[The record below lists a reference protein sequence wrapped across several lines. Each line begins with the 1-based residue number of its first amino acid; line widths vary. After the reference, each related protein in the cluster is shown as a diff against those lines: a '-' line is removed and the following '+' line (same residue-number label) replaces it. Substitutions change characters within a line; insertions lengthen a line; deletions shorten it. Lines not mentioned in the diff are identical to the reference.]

1 MKELLK
7 TINDA
12 YFIVDSS
19 VDQNPG
25 FIQDGINKEE
35 ILANLDKIDK
45 ILRNLDRLNNSINN
59 N

>member
-1 MKELLK
+1 MKDLLK

-19 VDQNPG
+19 VGQNPG

-45 ILRNLDRLNNSINN
+45 ILRNLDRLNSTINN